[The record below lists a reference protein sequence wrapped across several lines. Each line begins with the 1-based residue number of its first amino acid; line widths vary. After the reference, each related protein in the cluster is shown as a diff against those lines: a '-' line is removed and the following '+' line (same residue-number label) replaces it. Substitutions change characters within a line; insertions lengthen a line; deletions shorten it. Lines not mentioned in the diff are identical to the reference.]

1 MWVGG
6 GGPLALAFLPHLN
19 PWHRKDEAE
28 FPGLPPGLDRPVPV
42 AAALAPSPRSCCHWD
57 KAQG

>member
-6 GGPLALAFLPHLN
+6 GCPLALAFLPLLN
-19 PWHRKDEAE
+19 PRRRKDEAE

-42 AAALAPSPRSCCHWD
+42 AAALAPSPCSRCHWD